1 MTKPMRWI
9 LAGLLGLTGLI
20 DLPRVSAADDLLAD
34 TKARMAIEAQRVE
47 KEFAADRA
55 AAYKLVR
62 SDNPQLTEA
71 TQKLQDLLTL
81 IRADTSLDDKRRQ
94 VFLVTLKADLD
105 RVSEIAGEKKRF
117 TSSARATEI
126 NRAVRD
132 DVRRDDTARRVDPNR
147 RVSDDAKSVYESRR
161 AARDAYATSRIVKA
175 DRLNSVFSEVEKS
188 ATPEPG
194 DIRYDRERWLKI
206 SKLRATAQKT
216 TEKER
221 AIIKALDSTLN
232 ADFSE
237 TFTFEEVIEHLR
249 RVSKVDIVV
258 DKRALEEAGASYET
272 TVKLKMKSS
281 LRTVLKRVL
290 ADLNLAYVVKDET
303 ILITSRERANQMTT
317 TRTYYLG
324 DLAAATG
331 TNYPAFISRAIA
343 IQNIN
348 NMIQSIT
355 TTIDPQSWKVN
366 NPDAVGAI
374 AFDPIT
380 MTLIIKQAAEIH
392 YKLGGR

>member
-9 LAGLLGLTGLI
+9 LAGLLGLASLT

-62 SDNPQLTEA
+62 SDNPQLIEA

-81 IRADTSLDDKRRQ
+81 IRANTSLDDKRRQ
-94 VFLVTLKADLD
+94 VLLVTLKADLD

-117 TSSARATEI
+117 TSSTRAAEVS
-126 NRAVRD
+126 RAVRD
-132 DVRRDDTARRVDPNR
+132 DVRRDDGRRVDTSR
-147 RVSDDAKSVYESRR
+147 RVSDDAKSVIDSRR
-161 AARDAYATSRIVKA
+161 AARDGYATSRVVKA

-188 ATPEPG
+188 AMPEPG
-194 DIRYDRERWLKI
+194 DLVYDKERWLKI

-221 AIIKALDSTLN
+221 AIIRALDSTLN

-237 TFTFEEVIEHLR
+237 KFTFEEVIDHLR

-281 LRTVLKRVL
+281 MRTVLKRVL

-303 ILITSRERANQMTT
+303 ILITSLERANQMTT
-317 TRTYYLG
+317 IRTYFLG

-331 TNYPAFISRAIA
+331 TRYPSFISRAIA
-343 IQNIN
+343 IQNVQ
-348 NMIQSIT
+348 NMIQNIT
-355 TTIDPQSWKVN
+355 STIDPQSWKVN
-366 NPDAVGAI
+366 NPDAVGVI
-374 AFDPIT
+374 AFDPVT
-380 MTLIIKQAAEIH
+380 MSLTIKQAAEIH